1 LETGVQRSRRHDLR
15 EDPLNTRRWLLPS
28 LGTTIWVVVLLAL
41 CLSDWRLVMI
51 NADGDPSLHWR
62 IGQWMVE
69 HRSVIRADQF
79 SHTRFGAPLIS
90 KEWLSEVIFAV
101 ANDRLGWNG
110 AVLVGA
116 LLIATTLWLLYR
128 WLLAEGCEPLLAT
141 GLVLLAAL
149 ASSHHWLARPHLIT
163 LLLTV
168 VFAWRLR
175 IFDRNPEAGALKLL
189 APLIPLMTLWANLH
203 GAFFTGFVLFGVYA
217 ADNFAQP
224 KKALAIV
231 IVGATCVAA
240 SLINP
245 NGWRLHAHIIQFLRE
260 PVLAKFANEFRSP
273 NFHSDAMRGFLL
285 QLLVLAVLLV
295 VVRPQLRA
303 TDVLLV
309 SAWGYLAFQSVRNV
323 PIFAIIVTPI
333 LAEHWQ
339 AAIHGAGSSRMME
352 WYRRLSTNVTQIDH
366 STDGRAMVVVIL
378 IVLLGVLAKPPL
390 FGGQPIVVTEI
401 LPDHFPV
408 AATRFI
414 TANPHVVR
422 GEMFNDYGWGGYLML
437 ALPEH
442 KVFVD
447 GRNDFYGPEL
457 IKDFD
462 VVNRAHLGWED
473 VLRKYRV
480 DWTILPRAHPLNEL
494 LSLHQDWSLSYTDQ
508 VAAIYSRRPE

>member
-1 LETGVQRSRRHDLR
+1 M
-15 EDPLNTRRWLLPS
+15 NARRWLLPS
-28 LGTTIWVVVLLAL
+28 LGTMIWLVVLLVL

-62 IGQWMVE
+62 IGHWMIE
-69 HRSVIRADQF
+69 HRAVIRVDQF

-90 KEWLSEVIFAV
+90 KEWLSEVIFAA
-101 ANDRLGWNG
+101 ANDRFGWSG

-149 ASSHHWLARPHLIT
+149 ASSHHWLARPHLTT

-168 VFAWRLR
+168 VFARRLR
-175 IFDRNPEAGALKLL
+175 AFDGDPKAGALGLL
-189 APLIPLMTLWANLH
+189 VPLIPLMTLWANLH
-203 GAFFTGFVLFGVYA
+203 GAFFTGFVLLGVYVA
-217 ADNFAQP
+217 GNLARP
-224 KKALAIV
+224 KKAVTIV
-231 IVGATCVAA
+231 IVGAACVAA

-245 NGWRLHAHIIQFLRE
+245 NGWHLHAHIVQFLRE

-273 NFHSDAMRGFLL
+273 NFHSGAMSGFLL
-285 QLLVLAVLLV
+285 QLLLLV
-295 VVRPQLRA
+295 VLLIVVRPRLRA

-309 SAWGYLAFQSVRNV
+309 GVWGYLALQAARNV

-339 AAIHGAGSSRMME
+339 AAMRNAGSGRMME
-352 WYRRLSTNVTQIDH
+352 RYRRLSASVARIDH
-366 STDGRAMVVVIL
+366 ATDGYAIVVVVL
-378 IVLLGVLAKPPL
+378 IVLLGTLAKPTL
-390 FGGQPIVVTEI
+390 FGGKTIVATEI

-408 AATRFI
+408 AATRFF
-414 TANPHVVR
+414 AAHPRAVS

-437 ALPEH
+437 AMPEH
-442 KVFVD
+442 RVFVD

-457 IKDFD
+457 IQDFD
-462 VVNRAHLGWED
+462 TVNRAHPGWDD
-473 VLRKYRV
+473 VLRKYKV
-480 DWTILPRAHPLNEL
+480 GWTILPRAHPLNEL
-494 LSLHQDWSLSYTDQ
+494 LALRKDWSLSYTDE
-508 VAAIYSRRPE
+508 VATIYSRRSE

>member
-1 LETGVQRSRRHDLR
+1 M
-15 EDPLNTRRWLLPS
+15 NARRWLLPS
-28 LGTTIWVVVLLAL
+28 LGAMIWLAVLLAL

-62 IGQWMVE
+62 IGQWMIE
-69 HRSVIRADQF
+69 HRAVIRVDQF

-101 ANDRLGWNG
+101 ADNRLGWNG
-110 AVLVGA
+110 AALVGA

-128 WLLAEGCEPLLAT
+128 WLVVEGCEPLLAT

-149 ASSHHWLARPHLIT
+149 ASTHHWLARPHLIT

-168 VFAWRLR
+168 VFARRLR
-175 IFDRNPEAGALKLL
+175 AFDRYPEAGALRLL
-189 APLIPLMTLWANLH
+189 GPLIPLMMLWANLH
-203 GAFFTGFVLFGVYA
+203 GAFFTGFVLLGVYA
-217 ADNFAQP
+217 AGNLAQP
-224 KKALAIV
+224 KKAATLV
-231 IVGATCVAA
+231 IVGAACVAA

-245 NGWRLHAHIIQFLRE
+245 NGWRLHAHIVQFLHE
-260 PVLAKFANEFRSP
+260 PVLAKFTNEFRSP
-273 NFHSDAMRGFLL
+273 NFHTGAMRGFLL
-285 QLLVLAVLLV
+285 QLLLLVALLLV
-295 VVRPQLRA
+295 VRPRLRA

-309 SAWGYLAFQSVRNV
+309 SVWGYLALQAARNV

-333 LAEHWQ
+333 LAEYWQ
-339 AAIHGAGSSRMME
+339 GAIHGAGPGRMME
-352 WYRRLSTNVTQIDH
+352 WYRGLSANVTQVDH
-366 STDGRAMVVVIL
+366 STDGRAMVVVIF
-378 IVLLGVLAKPPL
+378 IALLGLLAKPAL

-414 TANPHVVR
+414 TANPHAVS
-422 GEMFNDYGWGGYLML
+422 GEMFNDYGWGGYLLL
-437 ALPEH
+437 ALPGH

-457 IKDFD
+457 IRDFD
-462 VVNRAHLGWED
+462 TVNRAHLGWEE
-473 VLRKYRV
+473 VLRKYKV

-494 LSLHQDWSLSYTDQ
+494 LALHKDWSLSYTDQ
-508 VAAIYSRRPE
+508 VATVYSRHSE